1 MLQVV
6 NLCVVSPVFPQAG
19 SVNFKRFKKTYMC
32 GQRGGTMMSVKVR
45 EQKSILKILP

>member
-19 SVNFKRFKKTYMC
+19 SVNFKRFKKTYVWSERWYHDEC
-32 GQRGGTMMSVKVR
+32 KGQGA
-45 EQKSILKILP
+45 KIYP